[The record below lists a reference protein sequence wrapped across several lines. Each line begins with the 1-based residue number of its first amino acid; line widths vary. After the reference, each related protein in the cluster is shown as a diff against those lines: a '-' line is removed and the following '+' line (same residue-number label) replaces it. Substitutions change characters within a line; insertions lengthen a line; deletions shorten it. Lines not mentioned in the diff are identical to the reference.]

1 MNDAMETVL
10 RLVAEGRL
18 TAEEAGPILDAIG
31 RRAPR
36 GTAGTGIGEGTATTA
51 DAEAGAAELPPR
63 YARLEVRDRGRR
75 VVDLRIPVSLG
86 RFALDRIPGLSFEQ
100 IAEVQQAIASNARG
114 PIVDVQDADGD
125 GVRIILE

>member
-1 MNDAMETVL
+1 MSDAMETVL

-18 TAEEAGPILDAIG
+18 TADEAGPILDAISRRPPGSGGG
-31 RRAPR
+31 REPGDPSA
-36 GTAGTGIGEGTATTA
+36 GEG
-51 DAEAGAAELPPR
+51 GAPGEAELPPR

-100 IAEVQQAIASNARG
+100 VAEVQQAIASNVHG